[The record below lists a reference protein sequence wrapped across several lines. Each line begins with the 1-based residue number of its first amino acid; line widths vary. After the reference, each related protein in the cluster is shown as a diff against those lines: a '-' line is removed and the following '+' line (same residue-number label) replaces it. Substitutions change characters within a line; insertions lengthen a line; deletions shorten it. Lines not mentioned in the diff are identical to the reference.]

1 MWPNSINNKTDQEPE
16 HISDLGTSAA
26 PVTSATGPLAPEA
39 LPLLTEEQP
48 WDSTAEEEWSEHSA
62 TAWALVYVIHRVR
75 STPLPPT
82 LPPAQQQHFHK
93 IIEMAVALLED
104 WQRSE
109 RDQAQHLA
117 LRGLITELSAELL
130 ESGPNPL
137 DEHINGNGQGGYDF
151 LVARRMSID
160 DLLAD
165 VPEAAENGEAQP
177 HQHQDDHEEEGTAE
191 VPPDDQSI

>member
-1 MWPNSINNKTDQEPE
+1 MWPNSINNKTDQEPDTV
-16 HISDLGTSAA
+16 SDLEMSMA
-26 PVTSATGPLAPEA
+26 PASSATEPLALEA

-48 WDSTAEEEWSEHSA
+48 WDSTAEEAWTEHSE

-93 IIEMAVALLED
+93 IIEMAVAMLED
-104 WQRSE
+104 WQRRE
-109 RDQAQHLA
+109 RDQARQLA
-117 LRGLITELSAELL
+117 LRGLITELEAELL
-130 ESGPNPL
+130 ESGANP
-137 DEHINGNGQGGYDF
+137 DEHTNGNGQMEYDF

-165 VPEAAENGEAQP
+165 VPEEGEAAEAQP
-177 HQHQDDHEEEGTAE
+177 HHHQDDHEEDGTAE
-191 VPPDDQSI
+191 VPPDDQNI

>member
-16 HISDLGTSAA
+16 PVSDLGTSAA
-26 PVTSATGPLAPEA
+26 PATSATEPLALEA
-39 LPLLTEEQP
+39 QPLLTEEQP
-48 WDSTAEEEWSEHSA
+48 WDSTAEEAWTEHSE

-82 LPPAQQQHFHK
+82 LPLAQQQHFHK
-93 IIEMAVALLED
+93 IIEMAVAMLEE
-104 WQRSE
+104 WQRRE
-109 RDQAQHLA
+109 RDQARQLA
-117 LRGLITELSAELL
+117 LRGLITELEAELL
-130 ESGPNPL
+130 ESGANQL
-137 DEHINGNGQGGYDF
+137 DEHTNGKAQLEHDF
-151 LVARRMSID
+151 SFARSISID